1 MGNGSG
7 PGRFSSR
14 VYTNSWSYLA
24 QRSFQYQNDNNKIRG
39 DSFYGL
45 SKPQYQSTIYY
56 MLSNNGPGAGARISR
71 AGIQGQTNFNSTAF
85 KLYQAPLP
93 ILFK

>member
-7 PGRFSSR
+7 PGRFSSGI
-14 VYTNSWSYLA
+14 YTNSWGYQA
-24 QRSFQYQNDNNKIRG
+24 QRQFANENLTNKG

-45 SKPQYQSTIYY
+45 SVPQYQSTMYY
-56 MLSNNGPGAGARISR
+56 MLSNNGPGAGARIGR
-71 AGIQGQTNFNSTAF
+71 AGIQGQTNFKTTQF

-93 ILFK
+93 ILFR

>member
-14 VYTNSWSYLA
+14 IYTNSWSYQA
-24 QRSFQYQNDNNKIRG
+24 QRQFANQNLLQRG

-56 MLSNNGPGAGARISR
+56 TLSDNGPGAGARTRRWGTQS
-71 AGIQGQTNFNSTAF
+71 NFNTTSF
-85 KLYQAPLP
+85 KLY
-93 ILFK
+93 